1 MGSFLN
7 YVAKNKNITMKEKP
21 FNIVDAL
28 VLTAIVYFPFPYD
41 SFFSGD
47 KYIHVNKLIKDYLAR
62 TDKVKNTFSP
72 KLDRRL
78 AQLIVDSKRYSSLFM
93 AGYICRHDN
102 DAEKQF
108 TALSFYNNKSVFVAF
123 MGTDTS
129 LVGWKEDLNLSFKK
143 CIPSQESAVNYLKII
158 AEKFPDKEIYVGGH
172 SKGGN
177 LAMYAGTF
185 VTLEV
190 QKRIKLVFNFDGPGF
205 LEEITK
211 TKEYHRIR
219 KRIMTVVPSY
229 SFVGIIFEKS
239 DNFLIIKSRGL
250 LLTNHLFYNWC
261 VNDDDFEY
269 VKKLSKMSIRA
280 HYTVRYLMRKLND
293 YERETFVRE
302 TYKLLRSSGAYTV
315 FDLFK
320 NIPTLVKEMFNGIK
334 AMDEKDKKTVSKAMR
349 TIVYGALRH
358 SKEISEFEKINS
370 YWLEDD
376 K

>member
-7 YVAKNKNITMKEKP
+7 YVNQNRNITMAEKP

-28 VLTAIVYFPFPYD
+28 VLTAIVYFPFPYA
-41 SFFSGD
+41 SVISGNR
-47 KYIHVNKLIKDYLAR
+47 KITVNRLIEDFLAR

-78 AQLIVDSKRYSSLFM
+78 ALLLFNSKRYSSLLM
-93 AGYICRHDN
+93 AGYIRRHDN
-102 DAEKQF
+102 DTEKQF
-108 TALSFYNNKSVFVAF
+108 TALSFYNDDSVFVAF

-143 CIPSQESAVNYLKII
+143 AIPSQKSAVNYLEII
-158 AEKFPDKEIYVGGH
+158 AKKFPTKTIYVGGH

-177 LAMYAGTF
+177 LAMYAATF
-185 VTLEV
+185 VSLEI

-302 TYKLLRSSGAYTV
+302 TYKLLRSSGAYSIY
-315 FDLFK
+315 DLFRK
-320 NIPTLVKEMFNGIK
+320 IPTLIKDMSSGIK
-334 AMDEKDKKTVSKAMR
+334 TMDDKDKKTVSKAMK
-349 TIVYGALRH
+349 TILYGAFRH

-370 YWLEDD
+370 YWLNDD

>member
-7 YVAKNKNITMKEKP
+7 YVNQNRNITMAEKP

-28 VLTAIVYFPFPYD
+28 VLTAIVYFPFPYA
-41 SFFSGD
+41 SVISGNR
-47 KYIHVNKLIKDYLAR
+47 KITVNRLIEDFLAR

-78 AQLIVDSKRYSSLFM
+78 ALLLFNSKRYSSLLM

-108 TALSFYNNKSVFVAF
+108 TALSFYNDDSVFVAF

-143 CIPSQESAVNYLKII
+143 AIPSQKSAVNYLEII
-158 AEKFPDKEIYVGGH
+158 AKKFPDKEIYVGGH

-185 VTLEV
+185 VPLEV

-205 LEEITK
+205 LEDVIK

-280 HYTVRYLMRKLND
+280 HYTIRYLMRKLND

-302 TYKLLRSSGAYTV
+302 TYKLLISSGAYTV